1 MNKSSNLTNKER
13 QALKRLE
20 KQKNQEKN
28 LRKKTLK
35 QIIPWVLT
43 LLAIIAVTIYFK
55 TPTSSQPLP
64 LTNQIVSSDHTKGNP
79 KATVILIEYSDFQCS
94 ACKSYYS
101 ILKQLNQ
108 EFSDQI
114 QFVYRH
120 FPLRQTH
127 LYAQLAAQAA
137 EAAGKQNKFWEMHDL
152 LFENQKEWSEE
163 KNAKKT
169 FIKYAE
175 LLELDLDKFKNDL
188 NSKEVKN
195 KIQVDYQSGTKSG
208 VNSTPSLFLNN
219 KKLSNPKNY
228 DNLKN
233 IIQSSIN

>member
-1 MNKSSNLTNKER
+1 MNESLNLTNKER
-13 QALKRLE
+13 RTLQRLE
-20 KQKNQEKN
+20 KQKNQKKK

-35 QIIPWVLT
+35 QIIPWALT
-43 LLAIIAVTIYFK
+43 LLAIIAVIIYFK
-55 TPTSSQPLP
+55 TPASNQPLP
-64 LTNQIVSSDHTKGNP
+64 LTDQIISSDHTKGNP

-94 ACKSYYS
+94 ACKSYYLL
-101 ILKQLNQ
+101 LKQLNQ

-127 LYAQLAAQAA
+127 LYAQLAAQAS

-152 LFENQKEWSEE
+152 LFENQKEWSEQ

-169 FIKYAE
+169 FIKYAQS
-175 LLELDLDKFKNDL
+175 LKLDINKFKSDL
-188 NSKEVKN
+188 SSKEVKN
-195 KIQVDYQSGTKSG
+195 KVQVDYQSGIKAG

-219 KKLSNPKNY
+219 KKLSNPGNY